1 MNNMDE
7 EQFTIGFID
16 IPVTYWNM
24 TQEDKDKMC
33 NKIIRVLIKKL
44 DEDLNP
50 EINRIAALDDIMESS
65 ILSNELEENYEICEV
80 FKNIRKILNEA

>member
-1 MNNMDE
+1 MDE

-16 IPVTYWNM
+16 IPVKYWTM
-24 TQEDKDKMC
+24 TKEEKDKMC
-33 NKIIRVLIKKL
+33 NKIIKVLIQAL
-44 DEDLNP
+44 DKDLAP

-65 ILSNELEENYEICEV
+65 ILTNELEENYEICEV

>member
-1 MNNMDE
+1 MDE

-16 IPVTYWNM
+16 IPVKYWSM
-24 TQEDKDKMC
+24 TQEEKDKMC
-33 NKIIRVLIKKL
+33 NKMIDALIQTL
-44 DEDLNP
+44 DKDLAP